1 MNLSDISSIKKLL
14 SSQGFSFKKSLGQN
28 FLIDS
33 TVCPAMAEAACD
45 ENTGVLEI
53 GPGIGVLTEQLS
65 KRAKKVVTIEL
76 DQRLEKI
83 LNIK

>member
-45 ENTGVLEI
+45 ENTGVLEFRVDRSRNLI
-53 GPGIGVLTEQLS
+53 S
-65 KRAKKVVTIEL
+65 VVNTKEM
-76 DQRLEKI
+76 KI
-83 LNIK
+83 V